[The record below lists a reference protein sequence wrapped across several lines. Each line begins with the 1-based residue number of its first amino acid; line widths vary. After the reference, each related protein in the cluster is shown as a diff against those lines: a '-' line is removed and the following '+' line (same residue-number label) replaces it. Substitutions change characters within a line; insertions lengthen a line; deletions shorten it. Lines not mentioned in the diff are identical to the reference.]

1 MPDITKLAAQLR
13 AAIARF
19 NAADRGPG
27 GYGLEDYGP
36 AWRELNALCSPANL
50 TTLLDALDALR
61 VDAERARKTSVP
73 SVDDMAALIRQ
84 LAHSLRSAR
93 PSHDLPARALDYL
106 KRHGLQGTVLREAE
120 YMRQEAFDSL
130 PDDYETN

>member
-36 AWRELNALCSPANL
+36 AWRELNALCAPANL

-61 VDAERARKTSVP
+61 VDAEKDHADAERYRWLRRETNWFSNNSGERIEVRAEPHLWDDAIDRWIEKERAAIDAARKAQP
-73 SVDDMAALIRQ
+73 
-84 LAHSLRSAR
+84 
-93 PSHDLPARALDYL
+93 
-106 KRHGLQGTVLREAE
+106 
-120 YMRQEAFDSL
+120 
-130 PDDYETN
+130 

>member
-1 MPDITKLAAQLR
+1 MTMCWCTPSIRTPFCGK
-13 AAIARF
+13 
-19 NAADRGPG
+19 PG
-27 GYGLEDYGP
+27 CVPP
-36 AWRELNALCSPANL
+36 AS
-50 TTLLDALDALR
+50 
-61 VDAERARKTSVP
+61 KTPVP

>member
-50 TTLLDALDALR
+50 TTLLDALDAVENRTGADLR
-61 VDAERARKTSVP
+61 KYTDTDAAI
-73 SVDDMAALIRQ
+73 DDANGQRVNE
-84 LAHSLRSAR
+84 S
-93 PSHDLPARALDYL
+93 
-106 KRHGLQGTVLREAE
+106 
-120 YMRQEAFDSL
+120 
-130 PDDYETN
+130 